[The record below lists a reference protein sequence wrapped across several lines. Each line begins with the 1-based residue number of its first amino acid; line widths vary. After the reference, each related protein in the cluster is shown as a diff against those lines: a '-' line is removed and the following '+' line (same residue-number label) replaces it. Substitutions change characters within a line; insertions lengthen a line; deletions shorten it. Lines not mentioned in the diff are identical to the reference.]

1 MALDILT
8 KAAVDMIEAGFR
20 RFIAMAVALAVSVV
34 IIVLVVAKL
43 VFNASGDSPTSNIK
57 PVAATPAV
65 QAEQRQVSG
74 LCFQTPMGDV
84 GKVIAQDGDLVEMT
98 FRGGVK
104 SSYWLNQVSEA
115 NCDVL
120 PPK

>member
-1 MALDILT
+1 MALDIVT

-20 RFIAMAVALAVSVV
+20 RFIVMAIALAISVV
-34 IIVLVVAKL
+34 IIVVLVAKL
-43 VFNASGDSPTSNIK
+43 VFVPSGEG
-57 PVAATPAV
+57 PAV
-65 QAEQRQVSG
+65 DATAKTAIGAAQIEQRQVSG

-104 SSYWLNQVSEA
+104 SSYRLNQVSEA